1 MAFRGAVQ
9 RGLADWRFTV
19 GVVSGGHFLSHF
31 YKLAFPPLFPLLRPE
46 FGASNV
52 QLGLLM
58 TALWAGSF
66 LQAPIG
72 VLVDRVGGKR
82 MFLGAV
88 GLTSLG
94 VVLSGLA
101 VSYYVIFAFALL
113 SGLGQAVF
121 HPADYAL
128 LDAATEGDNEGK
140 SFGVHTFG
148 GYVGFAAAPLVVGAL
163 AAAFDWRVA
172 LLAVGGAGVAYALFA
187 GVVMVPVHRPR
198 GTEESARDE
207 RSSLPERTRALLRPR
222 VLVLAVFFA
231 GLVMG
236 QKGISTFTP
245 LFVATQLGMTEAAGN
260 SVLTAF
266 FTAGAVGVL
275 LGGIAADRYDPH
287 LVAIATLTAGS
298 AALAALVAGAVGTGA
313 AVAFPL
319 FAFVG
324 LCYGLPLPSRDRLVS
339 AASSGDVG
347 TSFGVVF
354 TAAAVGS
361 FVSPTLLG
369 AVIERSGTAAAFAAI
384 ALFFL
389 AAAGVALLLKAGLV
403 GGRTDRPVPGSEP
416 TDGDDD

>member
-1 MAFRGAVQ
+1 MRSSTDDPRAV
-9 RGLADWRFTV
+9 V
-19 GVVSGGHFLSHF
+19 GIVAGGHLLSHF
-31 YKLAFPPLFPLLRPE
+31 YLLSFPPLFPMLRR
-46 FGASNV
+46 
-52 QLGLLM
+52 
-58 TALWAGSF
+58 SF
-66 LQAPIG
+66 DL
-72 VLVDRVGGKR
+72 D
-82 MFLGAV
+82 AV
-88 GLTSLG
+88 GLGLVMSVVAIGMFLQVPAGALVERVGAKPVFVGG
-94 VVLSGLA
+94 VAVTGGGVAAAGLA
-101 VSYYVIFAFALL
+101 GSYPLLLAATLVSGV
-113 SGLGQAVF
+113 GQAAF
-121 HPADYAL
+121 HPADYTL
-128 LDAATEGDNEGK
+128 LDAATDPSVEGR

-148 GYVGFAAAPLVVGAL
+148 GYVGFAAAPLAVGAL
-163 AAAFDWRVA
+163 AAALDWRTA

-187 GVVMVPVHRPR
+187 GVVMAPVHRPR
-198 GTEESARDE
+198 GTDESTPDE

-245 LFVATQLGMTEAAGN
+245 LFVATRLGMTEPVGN

-275 LGGIAADRYDPH
+275 LGGVAADRYDPH

-298 AALAALVAGAVGTGA
+298 AALAALVAGVVGTGA

-369 AVIERSGTAAAFAAI
+369 GIIERSGTAAAFAAI

-389 AAAGVALLLKAGLV
+389 AAAGVVLLLRAGLV
-403 GGRTDRPVPGSEP
+403 GGRTDRPGPGAEP
-416 TDGDDD
+416 TDSDDD

>member
-1 MAFRGAVQ
+1 MRRSTDDPRAV
-9 RGLADWRFTV
+9 V
-19 GVVSGGHFLSHF
+19 GIVTGGHFLSHF
-31 YKLAFPPLFPLLRPE
+31 YLLAFPPLFPMLRRS
-46 FGASNV
+46 FDLDAVG
-52 QLGLLM
+52 LGLVM
-58 TALWAGSF
+58 SVVAVGMF
-66 LQAPIG
+66 LQVPAG
-72 VLVDRVGGKR
+72 VLVERVGAKPVFVG
-82 MFLGAV
+82 GVAV
-88 GLTSLG
+88 TSG
-94 VVLSGLA
+94 GIAAAGLA
-101 VSYYVIFAFALL
+101 GSYPLLLAATLVSGV
-113 SGLGQAVF
+113 GQAAF
-121 HPADYAL
+121 HPADYTL
-128 LDAATEGDNEGK
+128 LDAATDRHAEGK

-148 GYVGFAAAPLVVGAL
+148 GYVGFAAAPLAVGAL
-163 AAAFDWRVA
+163 AAALDWRVA

-187 GVVMVPVHRPR
+187 GVVMAPVHRPR
-198 GTEESARDE
+198 ATETSTPDE

-222 VLVLAVFFA
+222 VLVLAVFFS

-245 LFVATQLGMTEAAGN
+245 LFVATRLDMTETAGN

-275 LGGIAADRYDPH
+275 LGGVAADRYDPH
-287 LVAIATLTAGS
+287 LVAITTLTAGS

-369 AVIERSGTAAAFAAI
+369 GVIERSGTAAAFAAV

-389 AAAGVALLLKAGLV
+389 AAAGVVLLLKAGLV
-403 GGRTDRPVPGSEP
+403 GGRTDRPEPGSEP
-416 TDGDDD
+416 TEGDDD